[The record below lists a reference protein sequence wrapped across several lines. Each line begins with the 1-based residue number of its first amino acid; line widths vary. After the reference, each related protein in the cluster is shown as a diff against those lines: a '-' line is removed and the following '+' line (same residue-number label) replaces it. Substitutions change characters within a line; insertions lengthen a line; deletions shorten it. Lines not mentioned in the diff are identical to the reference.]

1 MRAELTKLRTTP
13 DAAWLLLVTAIVTGA
28 LSAAVCAAA
37 TTCGTKVLLS
47 GVYAGQAPLAVL
59 GVLVV
64 SGEYSTGL
72 IHTTLAAVPNRATVM
87 GAKAVV
93 VAAVVGVAAT
103 GMSLVGLVQGIEL
116 CAAAR
121 AVAYLILISLL
132 SVGVAAVVHDSAVA
146 IGSVLALLY
155 LPPILAPLMANP
167 HVVEELAPMTAGLP
181 VLTAWSLGALLVGTL
196 RLR

>member
-1 MRAELTKLRTTP
+1 MRAEWTKLRTTP
-13 DAAWLLLVTAIVTGA
+13 GAAWLLLVTVIVTVA

-37 TTCGTKVLLS
+37 TTCGTKALLS
-47 GVYAGQAPLAVL
+47 GVYAGQAPVAVL

-72 IHTTLAAVPNRATVM
+72 IHTTLAAVPSRSTVM
-87 GAKAVV
+87 AAKAV
-93 VAAVVGVAAT
+93 VAAVVAAVDGT
-103 GMSLVGLVQGIEL
+103 VLSLAGLAEGLEL
-116 CAAAR
+116 HAAAR
-121 AVAYLILISLL
+121 AVAYLVLIAIL

-146 IGSVLALLY
+146 IGSVLGLLY
-155 LPPILAPLMANP
+155 LPPILAPLVANP

-181 VLTAWSLGALLVGTL
+181 VLTAWAIGALLVGTL

>member
-1 MRAELTKLRTTP
+1 MRAEWTKLRTTP
-13 DAAWLLLVTAIVTGA
+13 GAAWLLLVTVIVTVA

-47 GVYAGQAPLAVL
+47 GVYAGQAPVAVL

-72 IHTTLAAVPNRATVM
+72 IHTTLAAVPSRATVM
-87 GAKAVV
+87 AAKALVVAVV
-93 VAAVVGVAAT
+93 VAVFGTA
-103 GMSLVGLVQGIEL
+103 MSLVGLAEGLEL
-116 CAAAR
+116 PAAVR
-121 AVAYLILISLL
+121 AVTYLVLIAVL

-146 IGSVLALLY
+146 IGSVLGLLY
-155 LPPILAPLMANP
+155 LPPILAPLVANP
-167 HVVEELAPMTAGLP
+167 RVVEELAPMTAGLP
-181 VLTAWSLGALLVGTL
+181 VLTAWSIGALLVGTL

>member
-1 MRAELTKLRTTP
+1 MRAEWTKLRTTP
-13 DAAWLLLVTAIVTGA
+13 DAAWLLLVTVIVTLA
-28 LSAAVCAAA
+28 LGAAVCAAA

-47 GVYAGQAPLAVL
+47 GVYAGQAPVAVL

-72 IHTTLAAVPNRATVM
+72 IHTTLAAVPSRATVM
-87 GAKAVV
+87 AAKAVV
-93 VAAVVGVAAT
+93 VAVAVAVT
-103 GMSLVGLVQGIEL
+103 GTAMSLVALAEGSEL
-116 CAAAR
+116 RAAGH
-121 AVAYLILISLL
+121 AVAYLVLIAVL
-132 SVGVAAVVHDSAVA
+132 SVGVSAVVHDSAVA
-146 IGSVLALLY
+146 IGSVLGLLY
-155 LPPILAPLMANP
+155 LPPILAPLVANP